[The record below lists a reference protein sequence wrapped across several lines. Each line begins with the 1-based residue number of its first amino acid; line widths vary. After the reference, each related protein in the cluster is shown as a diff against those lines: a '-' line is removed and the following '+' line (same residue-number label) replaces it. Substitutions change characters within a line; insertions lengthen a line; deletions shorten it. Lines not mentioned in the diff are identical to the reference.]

1 MAEQSRESSASAAS
15 IDEPVLALR
24 GVSKSF
30 PGVRALVDVS
40 FDVHAGEVHA
50 LLGENGAGK
59 STLIKIISG
68 VYPPDTGDIAVE
80 GKPVSFQSPREAQSQ
95 GIATIYQEFSLYPE
109 LTVAENIFAGHMPRT
124 LGGFALDW
132 RRAAKDASAVLE
144 SLDASDLD
152 VNARVGTLSVGN
164 RQRVE
169 IAKALS
175 RRARIL
181 ILDEPTAVLTQ
192 HDADRL
198 FAIIRRLA
206 AQKVA
211 VIYISHRLVE
221 IFALANRVTVL
232 RDGSLVAIK
241 PVADTKESELIRLMV
256 GRALEEEP
264 VSHAERSVKRGSLL
278 LRARNLARRPMLRD
292 ASLELYAGEIVGLA
306 GLIGS
311 GRSELAQ
318 AIFGVMPPESGT
330 VEVEGRE
337 VKIKRPEDAMELG
350 VAYVPEDRQRQG
362 LITAMTVGENIGITR
377 LDELTKGPFIDFKAE
392 EALAREYIDKLRIK
406 TPHARQ
412 VARNLSGGNQ
422 QKIVVGKWLA
432 TNPRILIVD
441 EPTRGID
448 VGARAEIHRL
458 LDALARERGLA
469 ILVISSDLPEIMRL
483 SDRILVMREGLLVAE
498 FQRKEA
504 TQEAVI
510 TAALGR
516 HAPEAEQIRPVEQ
529 GNSAASGDGKLLV

>member
-1 MAEQSRESSASAAS
+1 MAEQHRESSAASASVA
-15 IDEPVLALR
+15 EPVLALR
-24 GVSKSF
+24 GVNKSF
-30 PGVRALVDVS
+30 PGVRALSDVS

-68 VYPPDTGDIAVE
+68 VYPPDSGEILVD
-80 GKPVSFQSPREAQSQ
+80 GKPVQFLSPREAQTQ

-109 LTVAENIFAGHMPRT
+109 LTVAENIFAGHMPRRFRG
-124 LGGFALDW
+124 LALDW
-132 RRAAKDASAVLE
+132 RRAAKEAAAVLE
-144 SLDASDLD
+144 SLDAGDLD

-198 FAIIRRLA
+198 FTIIRRLA

-232 RDGSLVAIK
+232 RDGSLMAIK
-241 PVADTKESELIRLMV
+241 PVAETKESELIRLMV

-278 LRARNLARRPMLRD
+278 LRARNLARRPSLRD

-318 AIFGVMPPESGT
+318 AIFGVAPPESGT
-330 VEVEGRE
+330 VEVEGQE
-337 VKIKRPEDAMELG
+337 VKINRPEDAMALG

-362 LITAMTVGENIGITR
+362 LITAMTVGENIGMTR
-377 LDELTKGPFIDFKAE
+377 LGALKKGPFIDFKAE
-392 EALAREYIDKLRIK
+392 EVLARDYIDKLRIK

-412 VARNLSGGNQ
+412 VVRNLSGGNQ
-422 QKIVVGKWLA
+422 QKIVLGKWLA
-432 TNPRILIVD
+432 TNPRVLIVD

-458 LDALARERGLA
+458 LDTLARERGLA

-498 FQRKEA
+498 FQRKGA
-504 TQEAVI
+504 SQEAVI

-516 HAPEAEQIRPVEQ
+516 HAPEIADAQTHDATQ
-529 GNSAASGDGKLLV
+529 